1 MVKTCVS
8 FTRWRGMADNA
19 NFQRN
24 RLTLMSMYYKK
35 VNRYKLCFLIFSEF
49 FVLYMLFFSDP
60 SCLLLT
66 LIKESKKEKD
76 TIN

>member
-8 FTRWRGMADNA
+8 FTRWRGITDNA
-19 NFQRN
+19 NLQRN

-49 FVLYMLFFSDP
+49 FVLYVNFFQ
-60 SCLLLT
+60 
-66 LIKESKKEKD
+66 
-76 TIN
+76 N

>member
-8 FTRWRGMADNA
+8 FTRWRGMADNV
-19 NFQRN
+19 NLQRN

-49 FVLYMLFFSDP
+49 FVLYMLFF
-60 SCLLLT
+60 
-66 LIKESKKEKD
+66 
-76 TIN
+76 